1 MSNQTQYCISVLLPH
16 PTRNF
21 KEKLNLNDVNELS
34 GYRIDV
40 YTFEMEDVSAIH
52 FAKPS

>member
-1 MSNQTQYCISVLLPH
+1 MSVWLPH
-16 PTRNF
+16 PTRQF
-21 KEKLNLNDVNELS
+21 KGKLNLNGLNELS

-52 FAKPS
+52 FVKSN

>member
-1 MSNQTQYCISVLLPH
+1 MQYCIPVLIPH

-21 KEKLNLNDVNELS
+21 KGKLNLRGLNVLS

-52 FAKPS
+52 FVKSS